1 MNSKQRRK
9 AERFSISFI
18 MKIGGLFKKQVEE
31 WEKDE
36 SVTKEQIIK
45 ELKTVV
51 KEIGL
56 LK

>member
-9 AERFSISFI
+9 TGRFSIGLI
-18 MKIGGLFKKQVEE
+18 MKFGGLFKEHVDE
-31 WEKDE
+31 WEKDP

-45 ELKTVV
+45 ELKIVV
-51 KEIGL
+51 KESGL